1 MLMHS
6 THRPALFRALGD
18 PTRLAIFELLARQEH
33 SVSELVAR
41 FEVTQPAISQH
52 LAALR
57 SVRLVSTRRSGRHA
71 YYRARPEG
79 LKPVIDWLRHYQNFW
94 PEKLD
99 NLKAVLDKA
108 SPGKSTKEKPNAPR
122 H

>member
-1 MLMHS
+1 MLMS
-6 THRPALFRALGD
+6 SAYRPALFRALGD

-33 SVSELVAR
+33 SVSELVDK

-79 LKPVIDWLRHYQNFW
+79 LKPVIDWLRHYQHFW
-94 PEKLD
+94 PEKLE
-99 NLKAVLDKA
+99 NLKAVLDK
-108 SPGKSTKEKPNAPR
+108 SSKENSNAPR

>member
-1 MLMHS
+1 MTS
-6 THRPALFRALGD
+6 TLFRALSD
-18 PTRLAIFELLARQEH
+18 PTRLAIFELLARHEH
-33 SVSELVAR
+33 SVSELVDK

-52 LAALR
+52 LAALLA
-57 SVRLVSTRRSGRHA
+57 VRLVSTRRSGRNA

-79 LKPVIDWLRHYQNFW
+79 LRPVIDWLRLYQNFW

-99 NLKAVLDKA
+99 SLKAVLDKP
-108 SPGKSTKEKPNAPR
+108 SPDKSAKPTKEKHHAPR

>member
-1 MLMHS
+1 MS
-6 THRPALFRALGD
+6 SNHRPALFRALGD
-18 PTRLAIFELLARQEH
+18 PTRLAIFELLAQHEH
-33 SVSELVAR
+33 SVSELVDK

-57 SVRLVSTRRSGRHA
+57 SVRLVNTRRIGRNA

-79 LKPVIDWLRHYQNFW
+79 LKPVIDWLRHYQDFW
-94 PEKLD
+94 PEKLE
-99 NLKAVLDKA
+99 NLKAVLDK
-108 SPGKSTKEKPNAPR
+108 SLKEKHHAPR

>member
-1 MLMHS
+1 MGQVHQ
-6 THRPALFRALGD
+6 PALFRALGD
-18 PTRLAIFELLARQEH
+18 PTRLAIFEMLARQEH
-33 SVSELVAR
+33 SVSELVDK

-79 LKPVIDWLRHYQNFW
+79 LRPVIDWLRHYQNFW
-94 PEKLD
+94 PEKLE
-99 NLKAVLDKA
+99 NLKAVLDKS
-108 SPGKSTKEKPNAPR
+108 SPRKFSKEKHDAPR

>member
-1 MLMHS
+1 MLMNS
-6 THRPALFRALGD
+6 NHRPAVFRALGD
-18 PTRLAIFELLARQEH
+18 PTRLAIFELLAQQEH
-33 SVSELVAR
+33 SVSELVDK

-57 SVRLVSTRRSGRHA
+57 SVRLVSARRSGRHA

-94 PEKLD
+94 PEKLE
-99 NLKAVLDKA
+99 NLKAVLDK
-108 SPGKSTKEKPNAPR
+108 SSKEKHHAAR

>member
-1 MLMHS
+1 MLIHS
-6 THRPALFRALGD
+6 QQRPVLFRALGD

-33 SVSELVAR
+33 SVSELVDK

-79 LKPVIDWLRHYQNFW
+79 LKPVIDWLRLYQNFW

-99 NLKAVLDKA
+99 KLKSVLDK
-108 SPGKSTKEKPNAPR
+108 SVSKENPDAPR

>member
-1 MLMHS
+1 MHS
-6 THRPALFRALGD
+6 PQRPALFRALGD
-18 PTRLAIFELLARQEH
+18 PTRLAIFELLANQEH
-33 SVSELVAR
+33 SVSELVDK

-52 LAALR
+52 LATLR

-71 YYRARPEG
+71 YYRAHPEG
-79 LKPVIDWLRHYQNFW
+79 LKPVIDWLRHYQTFW

-99 NLKAVLDKA
+99 NLKAVLDKSA
-108 SPGKSTKEKPNAPR
+108 TRKKEKPNAPR

>member
-1 MLMHS
+1 MLI
-6 THRPALFRALGD
+6 RPALFRALGD

-33 SVSELVAR
+33 SVSELVDK

-52 LAALR
+52 LRSLR
-57 SVRLVSTRRSGRHA
+57 SVRLVTSRRNGRHA

-79 LKPVIDWLRHYQNFW
+79 LKPVIDWLHHYQSFW
-94 PEKLD
+94 PEKLE
-99 NLKAVLDKA
+99 NLKSVLDKSV
-108 SPGKSTKEKPNAPR
+108 SPKSVPKENPDAPR

>member
-1 MLMHS
+1 MG
-6 THRPALFRALGD
+6 GD
-18 PTRLAIFELLARQEH
+18 VEVIERLARQEH

-99 NLKAVLDKA
+99 NLKAVLDKS
-108 SPGKSTKEKPNAPR
+108 SPEKSSKENPNAPR

>member
-1 MLMHS
+1 MS
-6 THRPALFRALGD
+6 PTAQPALFRALSD
-18 PTRLAIFELLARQEH
+18 PTRLAIFELLVRQEH
-33 SVSELVAR
+33 SVSELVDK

-57 SVRLVSTRRSGRHA
+57 SVRLVSTRRSGRNA

-79 LKPVIDWLRHYQNFW
+79 LRPVIDWLRHYQAFW

-99 NLKAVLDKA
+99 NLKAVLDQ
-108 SPGKSTKEKPNAPR
+108 KSQKSKEKPHAPR
-122 H
+122 P

>member
-1 MLMHS
+1 MLMS
-6 THRPALFRALGD
+6 SAPQPALFRALGD
-18 PTRLAIFELLARQEH
+18 PTRLAIFELLARREH
-33 SVSELVAR
+33 SVSELVDK

-52 LAALR
+52 LAALL
-57 SVRLVSTRRSGRHA
+57 SVRLVVTRRSGRHA

-79 LKPVIDWLRHYQNFW
+79 LKPVIDWLRYYQNFW

-99 NLKAVLDKA
+99 NLKALLDKSA
-108 SPGKSTKEKPNAPR
+108 TPKKEKPHASR

>member
-1 MLMHS
+1 MLIHS
-6 THRPALFRALGD
+6 RQRPALFRTLGD

-33 SVSELVAR
+33 SVSELVDK

-57 SVRLVSTRRSGRHA
+57 SVRLVSSRRNGRHA

-79 LKPVIDWLRHYQNFW
+79 LKPVIDWLRHYQSFW
-94 PEKLD
+94 PEKLE
-99 NLKAVLDKA
+99 NLKSVLDKSVA
-108 SPGKSTKEKPNAPR
+108 KENPDAPR